1 MYLQIKGRIAVAT
14 LLLAIGATTPALA
27 STAAALPQDSGP
39 SNVLVQLERGELVR
53 LRSGGPLMTVSSI
66 KGDQVHCVWTED
78 RGQPA
83 DATFP
88 ADVLQRA
95 ALELPWR

>member
-1 MYLQIKGRIAVAT
+1 MYPQTKRRIAVAT
-14 LLLAIGATTPALA
+14 LLLAIGAPAPALA
-27 STAAALPQDSGP
+27 STPAVLPQDAGQ
-39 SNVLVQLERGELVR
+39 SNVPVQLERGELVR
-53 LRSGGPLMTVSSI
+53 LRSGGPLMTVSAV
-66 KGDQVHCVWTED
+66 KGDQVKCVWTED